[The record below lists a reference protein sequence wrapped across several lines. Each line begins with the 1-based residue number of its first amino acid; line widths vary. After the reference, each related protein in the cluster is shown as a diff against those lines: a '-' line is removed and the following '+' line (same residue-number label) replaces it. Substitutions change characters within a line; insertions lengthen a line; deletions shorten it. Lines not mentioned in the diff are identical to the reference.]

1 MLKKTVLCYGDSITW
16 GYNPANQNRMAWN
29 ERWTGVLSNGL
40 NDDYIV
46 IEEGLKGRTTTWND
60 PIEGASKNGLNYL
73 IPCLE
78 SHKPIDL
85 CILLLGLNDL
95 KKRFSL
101 PSIEIARGIRVIVQ
115 YIKKSGTGKDGS
127 SPKILLMT
135 PPIIN
140 PVESLSQEFRNSH
153 NKSCKLPDYYS
164 KIARDYDLEFL
175 DTSKIINVSELD
187 GVHIDVDEQLKLGN
201 IVLKKVKEIMEQ
213 K

>member
-1 MLKKTVLCYGDSITW
+1 MTKKTVLCYGDSITW
-16 GYNPANQNRMAWN
+16 GYNPATQNRMN
-29 ERWTGVLSNGL
+29 LDERWTGILANGL
-40 NDDYIV
+40 KEDYLV
-46 IEEGLKGRTTTWND
+46 VEEGLKGRTTTWND
-60 PIEGASKNGLNYL
+60 PIDGASKNGLNYL

-101 PSIEIARGIRVIVQ
+101 PSVEIARGITVIIQV
-115 YIKKSGTGKDGS
+115 IKNSKTGVGGKA
-127 SPKILLMT
+127 PKILLVT

-140 PVESLSQEFRNSH
+140 PVEGLSQEFRNSH
-153 NKSCKLPDYYS
+153 NKSRKLPGYYE
-164 KIARDYDLEFL
+164 KIAQDYGLEFL
-175 DTSKIINVSELD
+175 DISKIINVSKFD

-201 IVLKKVKEIMEQ
+201 IIIKKVKEIM

>member
-1 MLKKTVLCYGDSITW
+1 MTKKTVLCYGDSITW
-16 GYNPANQNRMAWN
+16 GYNPATQNRMN
-29 ERWTGVLSNGL
+29 LDERWTGILANGL
-40 NDDYIV
+40 KEDYLV
-46 IEEGLKGRTTTWND
+46 VEEGLKGRTTTWND
-60 PIEGASKNGLNYL
+60 PIDGASKNGLNYL

-101 PSIEIARGIRVIVQ
+101 PSVEIARGITVIIQV
-115 YIKKSGTGKDGS
+115 IKNSQTGVGGKA
-127 SPKILLMT
+127 PKILLVT

-140 PVESLSQEFRNSH
+140 PVEGLSQEFRNSH
-153 NKSCKLPDYYS
+153 NKSRKLPGYYE
-164 KIARDYDLEFL
+164 KIAQDYGLEFL
-175 DTSKIINVSELD
+175 DISKIINVSKFD

-201 IVLKKVKEIMEQ
+201 IIIKKVKEIM

>member
-1 MLKKTVLCYGDSITW
+1 MTKKTVLCYGDSITW
-16 GYNPANQNRMAWN
+16 GYNPANQNRMSWD
-29 ERWTGVLSNGL
+29 ERWTGVLTKGL
-40 NDDYIV
+40 DDNYNV

-60 PIEGASKNGLNYL
+60 PVDGASKNGLNYL

-101 PSIEIARGIRVIVQ
+101 PSIEIARGITVIIEV
-115 YIKKSGTGKDGS
+115 IKKSGTGINGS
-127 SPKILLMT
+127 APKILLLT

-153 NKSCKLPDYYS
+153 NKSRKLPGYYA
-164 KIARDYDLEFL
+164 KIARNYGLEFL
-175 DTSKIINVSELD
+175 DISKIITVSELD
-187 GVHIDVDEQLKLGN
+187 GVHIDVDEQFKLGN
-201 IVLKKVKEIMEQ
+201 LVLKKVKQIME
-213 K
+213 

>member
-1 MLKKTVLCYGDSITW
+1 MTKKTVLCYGDSITW
-16 GYNPANQNRMAWN
+16 GYNPANQNRMSWD
-29 ERWTGVLSNGL
+29 ERWTGVLTKGL
-40 NDDYIV
+40 DDNYNV

-60 PIEGASKNGLNYL
+60 PVDGASKNGLNYL

-101 PSIEIARGIRVIVQ
+101 PSIEIARGITVIIEV
-115 YIKKSGTGKDGS
+115 IKKSGTGINGS
-127 SPKILLMT
+127 APKILLLT

-153 NKSCKLPDYYS
+153 NKSRKLPGYYA
-164 KIARDYDLEFL
+164 KIARNYGLEFL
-175 DTSKIINVSELD
+175 DISKIITVSELD
-187 GVHIDVDEQLKLGN
+187 GVHINVDEQFKLGN
-201 IVLKKVKEIMEQ
+201 LVLKKVKQIME
-213 K
+213 

>member
-1 MLKKTVLCYGDSITW
+1 MTKKTVLCYGDSITW
-16 GYNPANQNRMAWN
+16 GYNPATQNRMN
-29 ERWTGVLSNGL
+29 LDERWTGILANEL
-40 NDDYIV
+40 KEDYLV
-46 IEEGLKGRTTTWND
+46 VEEGLKGRTTTWND
-60 PIEGASKNGLNYL
+60 PIDGASKNGLNYL

-101 PSIEIARGIRVIVQ
+101 PSVEIARGITVIIQV
-115 YIKKSGTGKDGS
+115 IKNSKTGVGGKA
-127 SPKILLMT
+127 PKILLVT

-140 PVESLSQEFRNSH
+140 PVEGLSQEFRNSH
-153 NKSCKLPDYYS
+153 NKSRKLPGYYE
-164 KIARDYDLEFL
+164 KIAQDYGLEFL
-175 DTSKIINVSELD
+175 DISKIINVSKFD

-201 IVLKKVKEIMEQ
+201 IIIKKVKEIM